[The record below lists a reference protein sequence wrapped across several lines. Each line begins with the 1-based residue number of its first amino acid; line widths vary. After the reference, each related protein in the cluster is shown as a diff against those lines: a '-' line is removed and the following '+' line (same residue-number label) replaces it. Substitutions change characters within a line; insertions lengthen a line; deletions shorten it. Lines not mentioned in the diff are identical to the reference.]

1 MAASARP
8 CTTCPAVDET
18 RGPLNNS
25 AAGAHWVFHWSPHG
39 ETRGTYV
46 LLLELASPAR
56 IVIGSLGAFAFPA
69 GWYAYAGSARG
80 PGGLS
85 ARLRH
90 HLRIAPRPHWHIDYL
105 RARSRLAEIWYHCGR
120 EDREHQWA
128 RCLCA
133 MAGTPPIAL
142 GFGSS
147 DCRCGTHLIAFPQSP
162 RMGRF
167 RRELADHFHRKAPR
181 VHRIRLEAS

>member
-8 CTTCPAVDET
+8 CTTCPAVDEARNT
-18 RGPLNNS
+18 PENDP
-25 AAGAHWVFHWSPHG
+25 AAARLAIPWSPGG

-56 IVIGSLGAFAFPA
+56 LVIGSLGTFALPA

-80 PGGLS
+80 PGGLP

-105 RARSRLAEIWYHCGR
+105 RAQSRLAEIWYRCGL

-133 MAGTPPIAL
+133 MAGTPPIVL

-147 DCRCGTHLIAFPQSP
+147 DCRCDTHLIAFPQSP
-162 RMGRF
+162 GMGRF
-167 RRELADHFHRKAPR
+167 RRELANHTNRKAPR
-181 VHRIRLEAS
+181 VHRLRLEAS